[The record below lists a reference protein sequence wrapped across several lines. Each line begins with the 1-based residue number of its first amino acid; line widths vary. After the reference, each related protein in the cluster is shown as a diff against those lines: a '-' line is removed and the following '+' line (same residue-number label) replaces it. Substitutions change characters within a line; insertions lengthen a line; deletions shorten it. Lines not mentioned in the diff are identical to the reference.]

1 MTLAIFAIVLFAAAL
16 HAVWNAIVKG
26 AGDRLMATVLV
37 TGAAALISL
46 PILPFIAAPDP
57 SSWPF
62 IAISTLLQIAY
73 FALVARTY
81 DVAEMAEA
89 YPLMR
94 GTAPMLVAVAGY
106 LLLDEPLPPLAWA
119 GIGLIG
125 IGILS
130 MAAGR
135 RRSGGGPGM
144 VLALGN
150 AVVIAAYTLID
161 GAGVRRSEAPAA
173 YTLWIFLLT
182 GIPFL
187 LWAWTTRRQRFCRA
201 LTADWHFGLIG
212 GIGTLTSYGL
222 ALWAMTVAPIAVI
235 AALRETSILFG
246 MAISALVLREP
257 VTRPRLLGAGVI
269 LAGAIALRLA

>member
-1 MTLAIFAIVLFAAAL
+1 MTIAVFAIVLFAAAL

-26 AGDRLMATVLV
+26 ADDRLMATVLV
-37 TGAAALISL
+37 TGTAALISI
-46 PILPFIAAPDP
+46 PVLPFIAAPDP

-62 IAISTLLQIAY
+62 IAVSTLLQIGY

-81 DVAEMAEA
+81 DAADMAEA

-94 GTAPMLVAVAGY
+94 GTAPMLVAVTGF
-106 LLLDEPLPPLAWA
+106 LLLDEPLPPRAWA

-135 RRSGGGPGM
+135 RHPDRPGM
-144 VLALGN
+144 VLALTN
-150 AVVIAAYTLID
+150 AVIIAAYTLVD
-161 GAGVRRSEAPAA
+161 GAGVRRSGAPAA
-173 YTLWIFLLT
+173 YTFWIFLLT

-187 LWAWTTRRQRFCRA
+187 VWAWTTRRQRVRRA
-201 LTADWHFGLIG
+201 LAAHWHLGLIG
-212 GIGTLTSYGL
+212 GVGTLTSYGL
-222 ALWAMTVAPIAVI
+222 ALWAMTLAPIAVI
-235 AALRETSILFG
+235 AALRETSIKFG
-246 MAISALVLREP
+246 MAISALILKEP
-257 VTRPRLLGAGVI
+257 VTLPRLLGAGVI